1 MIKKNLLIVLII
13 FSFIATKVI
22 SSENVYIV
30 YKIDNKIITN
40 YDIKNEAKY
49 LIALS
54 PPLKTLDAKQLQ
66 EISTESLIK
75 EAIKKKEVSKYF
87 NLNPNN
93 KSIDGFIQDLYLRL
107 GLNNMNEYEKYL
119 DTNGLTI
126 SKIREK
132 IEIESLWNKLIYNK
146 YVNQVNINE
155 KLLKEKILQQKSF
168 DNIKKYLLSEIL
180 LKKKKDI
187 DDSTQ
192 IKKVKESIDEIG
204 FKNTATLY
212 SISENAKFGG
222 VIGWV
227 DETSISNKI
236 LEKISTLNIGDF
248 TNAIDTGTNL
258 LLLKVDNI
266 KIEKKEKNAE
276 EEFKKI
282 LKFKKDKKL
291 EQFSKIYFDKIRI
304 NTIINE
310 L

>member
-192 IKKVKESIDEIG
+192 IKKVKESVDEIG

>member
-1 MIKKNLLIVLII
+1 ML
-13 FSFIATKVI
+13 SFIATKVI

-40 YDIKNEAKY
+40 FDIKNETKY

-54 PPLKTLDAKQLQ
+54 PPLKTLGAKQLQ

-75 EAIKKKEVSKYF
+75 ETIKKKEVSKYF
-87 NLNPNN
+87 NLNPND

-107 GLNNMNEYEKYL
+107 GLNNINEYEKYL
-119 DTNGLTI
+119 ETNGLTI

-146 YVNQVNINE
+146 YINQVNINE

-168 DNIKKYLLSEIL
+168 DNIKRYLLSEIL
-180 LKKKKDI
+180 LKKEKDI
-187 DDSTQ
+187 DDSAQ
-192 IKKVKESIDEIG
+192 IKKVKESVDEIG

-212 SISENAKFGG
+212 SVSENAKFGG

-227 DETSISNKI
+227 DETSISKNI
-236 LEKISTLNIGDF
+236 LEKISTLNIGEF
-248 TNAIDTGTNL
+248 TSIIDTGTNL
-258 LLLKVDNI
+258 LLLKIDDI

-282 LKFKKDKKL
+282 LKLKKDKKL

>member
-1 MIKKNLLIVLII
+1 ML
-13 FSFIATKVI
+13 SFIATKVI

-40 YDIKNEAKY
+40 FDIKNEAKY

-54 PPLKTLDAKQLQ
+54 PPLKTLGAKQLQ

-75 EAIKKKEVSKYF
+75 ETIKKKEVSKYF
-87 NLNPNN
+87 NLNPND

-107 GLNNMNEYEKYL
+107 GLNNINEYEKYL
-119 DTNGLTI
+119 ETNGLTI

-146 YVNQVNINE
+146 YINQVNINE

-168 DNIKKYLLSEIL
+168 DNIKRYLLSEIL
-180 LKKKKDI
+180 LKKEKDI
-187 DDSTQ
+187 DDSAQ
-192 IKKVKESIDEIG
+192 IKKVKESVDEIG

-212 SISENAKFGG
+212 SVSENAKFGG

-227 DETSISNKI
+227 DETSISKNI
-236 LEKISTLNIGDF
+236 LEKISTLNIGEF
-248 TNAIDTGTNL
+248 TSIIDTGTNL
-258 LLLKVDNI
+258 LLLKIDDI

-282 LKFKKDKKL
+282 LKLKKDKKL

>member
-1 MIKKNLLIVLII
+1 MIKKNLFVVLIML
-13 FSFIATKVI
+13 SFIATKVI

-40 YDIKNEAKY
+40 FDIKNETKY

-54 PPLKTLDAKQLQ
+54 PPLKTLGAKQLQ

-75 EAIKKKEVSKYF
+75 ETIKKKEVSKYF
-87 NLNPNN
+87 NLNPND

-107 GLNNMNEYEKYL
+107 GLNNINEYEKYL
-119 DTNGLTI
+119 ETNGLTI

-146 YVNQVNINE
+146 YINQVNINE

-168 DNIKKYLLSEIL
+168 DNIKRYLLSEIL
-180 LKKKKDI
+180 LKKEKDI
-187 DDSTQ
+187 DDSAQ
-192 IKKVKESIDEIG
+192 IKKVKESVDEIG

-212 SISENAKFGG
+212 SVSENAKFGG

-227 DETSISNKI
+227 DETSISKNI
-236 LEKISTLNIGDF
+236 LEKISTLNIGEF
-248 TNAIDTGTNL
+248 TSIIDTGTNL
-258 LLLKVDNI
+258 LLLKIDDI

-282 LKFKKDKKL
+282 LKLKKDKKL

>member
-1 MIKKNLLIVLII
+1 MIKKNLFVVLIML
-13 FSFIATKVI
+13 SFIATKVI

-40 YDIKNEAKY
+40 FDIKNETKY

-54 PPLKTLDAKQLQ
+54 PPLKTLGAKQLQ

-75 EAIKKKEVSKYF
+75 ETIKKKEVSKYF
-87 NLNPNN
+87 NLNPND

-107 GLNNMNEYEKYL
+107 GLNNINEYEKYL
-119 DTNGLTI
+119 ETNGLTI

-146 YVNQVNINE
+146 YINQVNINE
-155 KLLKEKILQQKSF
+155 KLLKEKILQQNSF
-168 DNIKKYLLSEIL
+168 DNIKRYLLSEIL
-180 LKKKKDI
+180 LKKEKDI
-187 DDSTQ
+187 DDSAQ
-192 IKKVKESIDEIG
+192 IKKVKESVDEIG

-212 SISENAKFGG
+212 SVSENAKFGG

-227 DETSISNKI
+227 DETSISKNI
-236 LEKISTLNIGDF
+236 LEKISTLNIGEF
-248 TNAIDTGTNL
+248 TSIIDTGTNL
-258 LLLKVDNI
+258 LLLKIDDI

-282 LKFKKDKKL
+282 LKLKKDKKL